1 MVGSV
6 QDAVPIRIVPP
17 SGAGKGFAATSASP
31 SKVEAAASAP
41 GSCVFTAIIPTAY
54 PDTVGRAYDRPMTDG
69 PERSLDLHLD
79 ITDDEE
85 LAELERALLRA
96 RAAELGE
103 VRRRNVRLTAGYGDD
118 TTREVLDDEGR
129 RAQIRYELLDR
140 LLESLRGRKS

>member
-1 MVGSV
+1 
-6 QDAVPIRIVPP
+6 
-17 SGAGKGFAATSASP
+17 
-31 SKVEAAASAP
+31 
-41 GSCVFTAIIPTAY
+41 
-54 PDTVGRAYDRPMTDG
+54 MTDRST
-69 PERSLDLHLD
+69 RSLDLHLD

-129 RAQIRYELLDR
+129 RAQIRHEVLGR
-140 LLESLRGRKS
+140 LLEALKGAR